1 MAWVCRWRWSR
12 WFDLFYLCLKRRC
25 RCRWTKYYCSRCG
38 KRILEPYN
46 RNNGTKTL
54 KKLCNTCYHEW
65 HHVKVTCSVCG
76 KEFEIKT
83 GVLMARLRR
92 SKSKEI
98 ICSIACRNKAK
109 CKYDHLF
116 RPVARDNANG
126 MSVRRSFIKHGIPV
140 GYQNILTKRM
150 IKLGYKLRDRPVQVN
165 VVKTWFFYST
175 LLNTLTVSACLK
187 KKFQ

>member
-1 MAWVCRWRWSR
+1 MTQIGVREHAIKLREKSPCMTLQAIGDKCGVSKERVRQILQSEGMETKHVDTR
-12 WFDLFYLCLKRRC
+12 
-25 RCRWTKYYCSRCG
+25 TKYYCSRCG

-46 RNNGTKTL
+46 RTNGTKTL

-65 HHVKVTCSVCG
+65 HHVKVICSVCG

-83 GVLMARLRR
+83 GALMDRLRS

-140 GYQNILTKRM
+140 GYQKTLTMRM
-150 IKLGYKLRDRPVQVN
+150 IKLGYKLQDRPV
-165 VVKTWFFYST
+165 
-175 LLNTLTVSACLK
+175 
-187 KKFQ
+187 